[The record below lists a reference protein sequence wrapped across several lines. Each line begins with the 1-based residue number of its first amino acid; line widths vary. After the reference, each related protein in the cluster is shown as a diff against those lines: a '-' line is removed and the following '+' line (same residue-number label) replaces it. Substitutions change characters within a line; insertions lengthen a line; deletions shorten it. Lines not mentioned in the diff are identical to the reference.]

1 MHFGCCRG
9 RCWCSGGATLSPRW
23 QHRLL
28 PLQQTQNLYRDQDRA
43 WGSLSNPCLARGK
56 KNGGLRWIFYLGA
69 HSCSYELSFAA
80 VRTRAQFQTFLICH
94 LRQTTHPPAWLRWHA
109 RNNGAKRNP
118 LKGLGGDAYLGGR
131 CQGCMWT
138 ISISYLHTANMI
150 LADRILHNFELVFV
164 LLNIYQ
170 PRI

>member
-69 HSCSYELSFAA
+69 HSCSYELTKLCSCSHTCPTPNFFDLSPKTDNSPTGMAA
-80 VRTRAQFQTFLICH
+80 VAC
-94 LRQTTHPPAWLRWHA
+94 
-109 RNNGAKRNP
+109 
-118 LKGLGGDAYLGGR
+118 
-131 CQGCMWT
+131 
-138 ISISYLHTANMI
+138 
-150 LADRILHNFELVFV
+150 
-164 LLNIYQ
+164 
-170 PRI
+170 